1 MHILEKIVEKKKEE
15 VAHNKR
21 LYPVALLEN
30 SPFFDGPTVSLSKYL
45 LREDKS
51 GIIAEFKRRSPS
63 KPKINLYADVE
74 EVTVGYMQAGASALS
89 ILTDN
94 PFFGGSSNDLI
105 IARKNN
111 FCPILRKDFII
122 DEYQIL
128 EARSIGADAVLLI
141 CEILSKNQVKHL
153 AQFALSLGL
162 EVLLELH
169 SEDQLNKICD
179 EVQVI
184 GVNNRNLKIF
194 KTNIDF
200 SKNLFPKL
208 PKEKVKISESGIHDP
223 GDLLDLQQI
232 GYQGF
237 LIGEK
242 FMNEAIPGDACKYF
256 IQKIHSLKQ
265 EV

>member
-1 MHILEKIVEKKKEE
+1 MHILDKIVEKKKEE

-30 SPFFDGPTVSLSKYL
+30 STFFDGPTVSLSKYL
-45 LREDKS
+45 LRKDKH
-51 GIIAEFKRRSPS
+51 GIIAEFKRKSPS

-89 ILTDN
+89 ILTDG
-94 PFFGGSSNDLI
+94 PFFGGSSKDLTK
-105 IARKNN
+105 ARKNN

-122 DEYQIL
+122 SEYQIL

-141 CEILSKNQVKHL
+141 CEILSKEEVKRL
-153 AQFALSLGL
+153 AQFARSLGL

-169 SEDQLNKICD
+169 SEDQLEKICD

-184 GVNNRNLKIF
+184 GVNNRDLKIF
-194 KTNIDF
+194 KTNLEF
-200 SKNLFPKL
+200 SKNLFSKL
-208 PKEKVKISESGIHDP
+208 PKNKVKISESGIHQPQDI
-223 GDLLDLQQI
+223 LDLEKI

-242 FMNEAIPGDACKYF
+242 FMKEAHPGDACKTF
-256 IQKIHSLKQ
+256 IQKLIY
-265 EV
+265 